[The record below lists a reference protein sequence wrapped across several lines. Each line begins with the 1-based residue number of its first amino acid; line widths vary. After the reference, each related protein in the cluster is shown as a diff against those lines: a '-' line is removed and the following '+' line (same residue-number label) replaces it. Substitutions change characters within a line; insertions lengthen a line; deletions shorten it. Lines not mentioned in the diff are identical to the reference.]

1 MGKTYC
7 LFVPWIPNQTFE
19 SHAAHFGIPIDYIIL
34 KSGVGSKYGYFW
46 NMIPLHQPNLP
57 NGTFL
62 QPPCCGWKEL
72 LQIHRH
78 LRIMGIKDKIYF
90 ILGKALLCW
99 SYSWIPALHIGTGER
114 DISVVTFNLII
125 QDKWEIPC
133 YRNYRF
139 CLSCYII
146 FALL

>member
-1 MGKTYC
+1 
-7 LFVPWIPNQTFE
+7 
-19 SHAAHFGIPIDYIIL
+19 
-34 KSGVGSKYGYFW
+34 
-46 NMIPLHQPNLP
+46 MIPLHQPNLP

-125 QDKWEIPC
+125 QDK
-133 YRNYRF
+133 
-139 CLSCYII
+139 
-146 FALL
+146 